1 MIKELIKLTRFE
13 HAIMLAFA
21 VLIAETIVLGTIPAF
36 TTIIILSLLVP
47 IFSEMGSFA
56 LNDYFDIETDR
67 INKKTDRPLVNGTIS
82 PKFALYFSIISI
94 LSSVLFA
101 YFINLPAF
109 VIALVFNLFAVIYN
123 WRLKDIPLIGNIY
136 IATTMAVPFIF
147 GNFVV
152 TDNISIIA
160 LALAALGFVAG
171 LAREIIKSVQDV
183 KGDKKARNSRTLPIV
198 IGEKKALWT
207 AIILYMLFIPL
218 SAVPF
223 TVGLEQN
230 NFGII
235 LVVAADILILLL
247 CYRLATKCDYKFAR
261 NMSLIAFML
270 GMAGFFVA
278 NM

>member
-1 MIKELIKLTRFE
+1 
-13 HAIMLAFA
+13 
-21 VLIAETIVLGTIPAF
+21 
-36 TTIIILSLLVP
+36 
-47 IFSEMGSFA
+47 
-56 LNDYFDIETDR
+56 
-67 INKKTDRPLVNGTIS
+67 
-82 PKFALYFSIISI
+82 
-94 LSSVLFA
+94 
-101 YFINLPAF
+101 
-109 VIALVFNLFAVIYN
+109 
-123 WRLKDIPLIGNIY
+123 
-136 IATTMAVPFIF
+136 MAVPFIF